1 MLLNFPL
8 VLFPFPQKIYLKEEG
23 GKLVEI
29 STDGSRSG
37 GNPGKPAAASGSKLP
52 AKQPK
57 SSMVATTAL
66 ATASLSAS
74 ALKSLVIANIVP
86 GGKPATILA
95 QALGLSPLAAS
106 PRGGKTKAGSSG
118 KRGRDAKPSS
128 TEKGSPALCKGIVHT
143 LYRTAFFCTG
153 QKVERSFF
161 ITLGLIDVLLDICD
175 WMSKLIG
182 LVTHDPIVM
191 AFLTVWVS
199 SPCYSFLDPYENLCY
214 FFGAMVTCT
223 CESSVTSLK
232 LHGQIAMMVA
242 SILCFIFF

>member
-8 VLFPFPQKIYLKEEG
+8 VLFPLPQKIYLKEEG

-106 PRGGKTKAGSSG
+106 PRGGKSKAGSGG
-118 KRGRDAKPSS
+118 KRGRDPKPSS
-128 TEKGSPALCKGIVHT
+128 TEKGSPALCKDIVHMCT
-143 LYRTAFFCTG
+143 RQHFFCNG
-153 QKVERSFF
+153 KKVEGSFF
-161 ITLGLIDVLLDICD
+161 VPLEFNEVL
-175 WMSKLIG
+175 
-182 LVTHDPIVM
+182 
-191 AFLTVWVS
+191 AF
-199 SPCYSFLDPYENLCY
+199 
-214 FFGAMVTCT
+214 
-223 CESSVTSLK
+223 
-232 LHGQIAMMVA
+232 
-242 SILCFIFF
+242 